1 MKIGIYCRVSS
12 DEQVQNGLSLLDQ
25 EIRGIEYCNQN
36 GYDYELFREPGVS
49 GTTLIVDRPSGY
61 SLIQKTEKI
70 KDKIT
75 GVFTSEIDGVYCTD
89 WDRISR
95 NEMDKIF
102 IINHFIS
109 NDIKYIELGD
119 TKDLNDPNQQLL
131 MSIKSILSSY
141 EIKKLK
147 IRIKRGIERS
157 VSEGN
162 VGGGSMVNYGYKK
175 GENKKLIIDENES
188 KVIRMI
194 FELSLQGLGTKKI
207 SEILNDKGI
216 PTKRMVLG
224 NRPMKVRGESKN
236 HFLWR
241 DSVVYGI
248 LKNPMY
254 KGERV
259 FRDKIYPC
267 PKIVS
272 EEEYELVQRG
282 FKQRTNTKNTT
293 NKYFYLLKGLIY
305 CDRCRSRFYGRTRED
320 LSDNQYICSSQRYK
334 NKFCGNRGINIPK
347 LNNIVWNSFLSLPK
361 DLKKLYSPENNLRVR
376 KLNDKIRLQKSLFI
390 RNQKEIDRLISLF
403 KPNEDGFRYIKTE
416 IESLVKR
423 NNKIEEKLSLLNKE
437 KLLLSN
443 ENELIERVENQIN
456 QIKKK
461 PEISD
466 EEKQMILR
474 NNVNHIDVLWDN
486 DIRNHI
492 ITIDFIYDKNTDVFY
507 EKVVKIKYV
516 KSGWRFDESDLSYE
530 FHKKVPKIEN
540 YRDPLTKKVVSSS
553 IEVNLKTNNSKNKF
567 SRTKKIQTKG

>member
-36 GYDYELFREPGVS
+36 GFDYEIFKDPGIS
-49 GTTLIVDRPSGY
+49 GTTLIVDRQSGY

-70 KDKIT
+70 KDKST
-75 GVFTSEIDGVYCTD
+75 GELKSEIDGVYCTD

-95 NEMDKIF
+95 NEMDKVF

-119 TKDLNDPNQQLL
+119 IKDLNDPNQQLL

-175 GENKKLIIDENES
+175 GENKKLVVDESES
-188 KVIRMI
+188 KVIKLI
-194 FELSLQGLGTKKI
+194 YELSLKGLGTKKI
-207 SEILNDKGI
+207 SEILNEKRI

-224 NRPMKVRGESKN
+224 NRPMKVRGESKTE
-236 HFLWR
+236 FVWK
-241 DSVVYGI
+241 DSVIYNI
-248 LKNPMY
+248 LKNPLY
-254 KGERV
+254 KGERI

-272 EEEYELVQRG
+272 EEEFELVQRG
-282 FKQRTNTKNTT
+282 LKQRTNLKNTT

-305 CDRCRSRFYGRTRED
+305 CDKCGGRFFGRTRED
-320 LSDNQYICSSQRYK
+320 LSDNQYLCSSQLNK
-334 NKFCGNRGINIPK
+334 KKFCGNRGINIPK
-347 LNNIVWNSFLSLPK
+347 LNNIVWNSYLSLPK
-361 DLKKLYSPENNLRVR
+361 DLKKIYSPGNNQRII
-376 KLNDKIRLQKSLFI
+376 KLNQKIGLQKSLFDKNH
-390 RNQKEIDRLISLF
+390 REISRLISLF
-403 KPNEDGFRYIKTE
+403 KPDEDGYKYTKKN
-416 IESLVKR
+416 IEDLVKL
-423 NNKIEEKLSLLNKE
+423 NNKIEDKLNILHKEKSLL
-437 KLLLSN
+437 SD
-443 ENELIERVENQIN
+443 ENELIQRIENQIQ
-456 QIKKK
+456 QIKSKS
-461 PEISD
+461 EITD
-466 EEKQMILR
+466 EDKQIILR
-474 NNVNHIDVLWDN
+474 NIVNHIDIMWNNEL
-486 DIRNHI
+486 RNHI
-492 ITIDFIYDKNTDVFY
+492 ITIDFRYDTNTDVFY
-507 EKVVKIKYV
+507 EKVIKINYV

-540 YRDPLTKKVVSSS
+540 FRNPLTKKVVSSS
-553 IEVNLKTNNSKNKF
+553 IDVRLQPKDTTEKF
-567 SRTKKIQTKG
+567 NRIKK